1 MIVIKYMLYSHLFQ
15 NTPAG
20 TRTRNLPLRRRMPY
34 PLGHGSLYITLY
46 ISSLHNNRNGKK
58 TSQLGGSN
66 SRPPAYE
73 AGALPLS

>member
-1 MIVIKYMLYSHLFQ
+1 MTTANTDGQ

-34 PLGHGSLYITLY
+34 PLGHGSLLLPQTYNTDKRV
-46 ISSLHNNRNGKK
+46 NKK
-58 TSQLGGSN
+58 SQLGGSN

-73 AGALPLS
+73 AGALLLS

>member
-58 TSQLGGSN
+58 QANWEDRTPDLLLTKQVLCH
-66 SRPPAYE
+66 
-73 AGALPLS
+73 